1 VAQPTER
8 AQNRVQL
15 ASGCSGHL
23 EGRGLSRVVAE
34 AVHLVLFD
42 DHALA
47 RFELG
52 LRAGQMRDEATVE
65 TLENLGDTMRVRS
78 DRASR
83 CSVLSATTRTPPVSA
98 EVSRNLIASPVAVF
112 VTVRFVGLMVPN

>member
-1 VAQPTER
+1 VPETGPGPTLNWLTGS
-8 AQNRVQL
+8 ADN
-15 ASGCSGHL
+15 
-23 EGRGLSRVVAE
+23 
-34 AVHLVLFD
+34 HLVRFG

-52 LRAGQMRDEATVE
+52 LLAGQKRDEATVE

-83 CSVLSATTRTPPVSA
+83 CKRALGGYSDTTGFGGGSQ
-98 EVSRNLIASPVAVF
+98 
-112 VTVRFVGLMVPN
+112 GM